1 MASACA
7 ERAQTLPS
15 KSDPTHDGD
24 KRLGYT
30 NHHTPS
36 SGCVDDDY
44 YYYYC
49 STATTTVVLPTV
61 MKYIAHLPIKGVG
74 IVA

>member
-1 MASACA
+1 MASTCA
-7 ERAQTLPS
+7 ERAHTLLN
-15 KSDPTHDGD
+15 KSNQTHDGD

-30 NHHTPS
+30 NHYYYY
-36 SGCVDDDY
+36 Y

-49 STATTTVVLPTV
+49 STTTTTVVLPTV
-61 MKYIAHLPIKGVG
+61 MKYIAHLPMKGVG